1 MNVWGWHSLF
11 DYVRLEMAIRCPNR
25 DMKAVIYMLLNLKG
39 KTKAKDKNMDIISI
53 DKMFKAMDWKSFS
66 KIAWKH
72 TRGPTNIVKYL
83 IGKKGV
89 PGYMTLRNT
98 YHSMPFGRSTLHVYY
113 QDKDFESSIET
124 H

>member
-1 MNVWGWHSLF
+1 
-11 DYVRLEMAIRCPNR
+11 
-25 DMKAVIYMLLNLKG
+25 MKAVIYMLLNLKG
-39 KTKAKDKNMDIISI
+39 KTKAKDKNMDIINI